1 MENIR
6 KRIKEEILNSKMKQ
20 CEIAKQLGIRQ
31 QTVNDYVRMK
41 SLPALDT
48 LAKLCILLDLDA
60 NYILGITDY
69 AGKKT
74 SL

>member
-6 KRIKEEILNSKMKQ
+6 KRIKEEILNSNYNQ
-20 CEIAKQLGIRQ
+20 SEIARAIGVKQ
-31 QTVNDYVRMK
+31 QTVNDYVKEK

-48 LAKLCILLDLDA
+48 LAKLCILLDVDA

-69 AGKKT
+69 SGKKT
-74 SL
+74 